1 MICIVQESGALCTSC
16 AKLGDLTV
24 TLWLILIEKP
34 KNVITLTPQNNY
46 FHYAILKKM
55 FYSLRC
61 CPRRWIGQKDKSTQ
75 SWIHFCNY
83 VGQNSSFCEWFGT
96 NAIFREKARLIVTS
110 PIAWMTHLYNTFY
123 NLYDIVLRKKTR
135 WQQLK
140 YSICNINFEWL

>member
-1 MICIVQESGALCTSC
+1 
-16 AKLGDLTV
+16 
-24 TLWLILIEKP
+24 
-34 KNVITLTPQNNY
+34 
-46 FHYAILKKM
+46 M

-123 NLYDIVLRKKTR
+123 NLYDIVLRKKNR

-140 YSICNINFEWL
+140 YSICNINYKIRMIINTFKKGKINLPSNNDHLSSKPTGFLCVTLLSKAV